1 MSTIPAQRN
10 INKVLEKETVEEII
24 EEIFKQA
31 LTVRYFNKNNNA
43 VGLYTS
49 IENVEDKNLHS
60 IFKIFH
66 VSKKKASKL
75 IRGDINNTDKEG
87 NESQVLE
94 FIYIVFKNVFT
105 GEKNDKLEELLKIN
119 SVDDIKR
126 ILQSEV
132 LSKRLAN
139 YIITYVELL
148 IQTYIKR
155 KDNPDFY
162 IEKRKYVPVY
172 YNFVDART
180 DLKEKLEEES
190 YEHLINSKG
199 EILTEEELDELKNQN
214 NELTEYIMENYIDK
228 LTGKQKEYIKNFL
241 KYSNQE
247 KRIINH
253 NNDVL
258 YSSRSAYYFNNR
270 LKIMLEQLLEQDENI
285 KLKNNKYV
293 LV

>member
-1 MSTIPAQRN
+1 M
-10 INKVLEKETVEEII
+10 
-24 EEIFKQA
+24 
-31 LTVRYFNKNNNA
+31 
-43 VGLYTS
+43 
-49 IENVEDKNLHS
+49 
-60 IFKIFH
+60 
-66 VSKKKASKL
+66 
-75 IRGDINNTDKEG
+75 
-87 NESQVLE
+87 
-94 FIYIVFKNVFT
+94 
-105 GEKNDKLEELLKIN
+105 
-119 SVDDIKR
+119 
-126 ILQSEV
+126 
-132 LSKRLAN
+132 
-139 YIITYVELL
+139 
-148 IQTYIKR
+148 
-155 KDNPDFY
+155 
-162 IEKRKYVPVY
+162 Y

-180 DLKEKLEEES
+180 DLKEKLEEEN